1 MLHQMLD
8 QSWDSMERRR
18 ARDPVCGLL
27 RRELARVAREFEA
40 MSYECL
46 LERAEPLSF
55 DCRVDGKTIS
65 FVAEAFQID
74 RNGDLHFCVDAGAS
88 ECAPTWQPSYRF
100 VKRRDGSIYY

>member
-40 MSYECL
+40 MSYERL

-55 DCRVDGKTIS
+55 DRKVDGRTIS
-65 FVAEAFQID
+65 FLAEAFQID
-74 RNGDLHFCVDAGAS
+74 PNGDVHFCVDAGANG
-88 ECAPTWQPSYRF
+88 CVPTWQPSYRF

>member
-8 QSWDSMERRR
+8 QSWDSMERCR
-18 ARDPVCGLL
+18 AKDPVCRLL

-46 LERAEPLSF
+46 REQAETLSF
-55 DCRVDGKTIS
+55 DCKVDGKTIS
-65 FVAEAFQID
+65 FVAEAFQLD
-74 RNGDLHFCVDAGAS
+74 RNGDLHVCVDAGTNG
-88 ECAPTWQPSYRF
+88 CTPTWQPSYRF